1 MQSNTLTSIAML
13 IEIPENEL
21 NTLPEEAKNELES
34 AYTVNS
40 GILEADEIAA
50 ELKRLYV
57 HHITNSILSDLAER
71 FSLNPDTLKNL
82 PQGAKSVILIQYEN
96 YNNYTEMYHI
106 IQKCIQISSL
116 SEAAKLLNTTVL
128 QLEEKYSYETLSQ
141 LCGTYDMLHG
151 IESDST
157 VIKEMN
163 AVLTESGGAK

>member
-21 NTLPEEAKNELES
+21 NKLTEEAKNELES
-34 AYTVNS
+34 AYTMNS

-57 HHITNSILSDLAER
+57 HHVTNSILSDLAER

-82 PQGAKSVILIQYEN
+82 PQGAKSEILIQYEN
-96 YNNYTEMYHI
+96 YNSYTEMYHI

-116 SEAAKLLNTTVL
+116 NEAAKLLDTTAS
-128 QLEEKYSYETLSQ
+128 QLEKNYSYETLAQ
-141 LCGTYDMLHG
+141 LCGAYDMMHG

-157 VIKEMN
+157 VIKEMT
-163 AVLTESGGAK
+163 AVLAESGGTK